1 MESLLETHH
10 ESFEP
15 QRNLP
20 LRPSQSRRQGAQT
33 QRVTE
38 EEIEAVSRNPT
49 RLTEANTI
57 ELWRKYISQRSQG
70 EGALGQFRA
79 MERMIC
85 SYTECGIFNCNRY
98 FTEVCLKY
106 VSPLS

>member
-1 MESLLETHH
+1 M
-10 ESFEP
+10 
-15 QRNLP
+15 
-20 LRPSQSRRQGAQT
+20 QT

-57 ELWRKYISQRSQG
+57 ELWRKYIGQRTQG

-85 SYTECGIFNCNRY
+85 SYTECGIFNNNRY

-106 VSPLS
+106 VRFTL